1 MSRFAFAALLGSCL
15 LACGGGKSEYHL
27 ALDRGAAAERAG
39 RDDEARA
46 ALDDAAERASSDAQR
61 DEALYRS
68 ALVGRR
74 GEAPLE
80 TVERLRT
87 FARERPRADR
97 APRALLDAAR
107 ILEREGKNEEARGVY
122 DEVVT
127 KYPQSSG
134 ALSAAERV
142 VVLTPGSPSAAWQ
155 KLVERNRERE
165 LDAGLRYHWAL
176 SLEEAE
182 PRAAL
187 REHEEVVRRD
197 PLPMG
202 RFSDEALL
210 HAARLRRRLGD
221 IDGALQTLEAL
232 SSSRGHSMMVGS
244 YERSSFA
251 EARFLEAEI
260 LRDDAHRISE
270 AESAF
275 LRLAND
281 HPTSR
286 LGDDALFQAATI
298 AHHEGRASAA
308 CRWMKRLSSEHAD
321 SVLRVCEPL
330 FCEADAAPVEKCCG
344 RAAAGF
350 PTPGCD

>member
-1 MSRFAFAALLGSCL
+1 MNRFVAAALLACCSV
-15 LACGGGKSEYHL
+15 ACGGGKSEYQL

-39 RDDEARA
+39 QEDEAHA
-46 ALDDAAERASSDAQR
+46 ALTEAAERASSDAQR
-61 DEALYRS
+61 DEAFYRR
-68 ALVGRR
+68 ALLGRR
-74 GEAPLE
+74 GEAPLQ
-80 TVERLRT
+80 TVERLRA
-87 FARERPRADR
+87 FAREHPRADR

-107 ILEREGKNEEARGVY
+107 ILEREGKPDEARDTY

-127 KYPQSSG
+127 KYPRSSG

-142 VVLTPGSPSAAWQ
+142 AALTPGDTSAAWQ

-176 SLEEAE
+176 SLEEAD
-182 PRAAL
+182 PRTAL
-187 REHEEVVRRD
+187 RQHEEVARRD

-221 IDGALQTLEAL
+221 IEGALQTLEAL
-232 SSSRGHSMMVGS
+232 LASRGHSMMVGS

-260 LRDDAHRISE
+260 LRDDARRISE
-270 AESAF
+270 AESTF

-286 LGDDALFQAATI
+286 WSDDALFQAATI
-298 AHHEGRASAA
+298 AHHEQRASAA
-308 CRWMKRLSSEHAD
+308 CKWMKRLSSEHAE

-330 FCEADAAPVEKCCG
+330 FCEAGAAPVEKCCA
-344 RAAAGF
+344 RAAPGF
-350 PTPGCD
+350 PAPGCE